1 MTVFTVNPFDDGYFV
16 DGKPVSKFQQ
26 LCMRSWKRLGYEIK
40 VFDYSSP
47 EVVEAKEKYKLWVDS
62 AVKRGLTSKFLSI
75 ASDAI
80 RLYILSL
87 YDDLL
92 YFDTDIY
99 VADPTVLKELE
110 NETSFKIRGH
120 NFCAVHNG
128 KRKDIAK
135 KILDEC
141 YMTNKT
147 KGDKQ
152 IIESSDFCLSLP
164 SIQNKATWLHC
175 PRIGDK
181 NWYNF
186 YIENIDEFFK
196 YQKEKNDKKLCFYSS
211 RQTFLKVSSR
221 FFIGKKNEQGEFLY
235 DLKLLSHIPA
245 EDFDEFRSFMDN

>member
-26 LCMRSWKRLGYEIK
+26 FCMRSWERLGCEIK
-40 VFDYSSP
+40 VFDYKSP
-47 EVVEAKEKYKLWVDS
+47 EVIEAKEKYKLWIDN
-62 AVKRGLTSKFLSI
+62 AVKKKHMSI

-99 VADPTVLKELE
+99 VADPAVLKELE
-110 NETSFKIRGH
+110 NETTFKIRSH
-120 NFCAVHNG
+120 NFCMVHNG

-141 YMTNKT
+141 YMTDKT
-147 KGDKQ
+147 KGDRG
-152 IIESSDFCLSLP
+152 IIENNDFCLSLP

-175 PRIGDK
+175 PRIGEE
-181 NWYNF
+181 NWHNF
-186 YIENIDEFFK
+186 YIESIDEFFK
-196 YQKEKNDKKLCFYSS
+196 YQKEKNDKKICYYCSK
-211 RQTFLKVSSR
+211 QTFLNARR
-221 FFIGKKNEQGEFLY
+221 FFITNKNEQGN
-235 DLKLLSHIPA
+235 LLFDFKPLNRIPA
-245 EDFDEFRSFMDN
+245 EDFDEFLSFMEN

>member
-1 MTVFTVNPFDDGYFV
+1 MTVFTVNPFDDGYFI
-16 DGKPVSKFQQ
+16 DGKPTSKFQQ
-26 LCMRSWKRLGYEIK
+26 FCMRSWERLGYEIK
-40 VFDYSSP
+40 VFDYNSP
-47 EVVEAKEKYKLWVDS
+47 EVIEAKEKYKLWVDS

-99 VADPTVLKELE
+99 VADPIVLKELE
-110 NETSFKIRGH
+110 NETSFKIRCH

-141 YMTNKT
+141 YMTDET
-147 KGDKQ
+147 KGDKLV
-152 IIESSDFCLSLP
+152 IENSDFCLSLP

-181 NWYNF
+181 NWHNF
-186 YIENIDEFFK
+186 YIENTDEFFK
-196 YQKEKNDKKLCFYSS
+196 YQKEKNDKKICYYCSQ
-211 RQTFLKVSSR
+211 QTFLNARRLSISNKSD
-221 FFIGKKNEQGEFLY
+221 QQPLY
-235 DLKLLSHIPA
+235 SFKPLNYIPA
-245 EDFDEFRSFMDN
+245 EDFNEFRSFMDN